1 MAGAVIMVVV
11 LVVVIPVGFLMMAG
25 ALTVLM
31 GWLLHRH
38 AEVTHPGSELLKLN
52 R

>member
-11 LVVVIPVGFLMMAG
+11 LVVVIPVGFLMLAA

-38 AEVTHPGSELLKLN
+38 AEVTHPGSELLELN

>member
-1 MAGAVIMVVV
+1 VAGAVIMVVV
-11 LVVVIPVGFLMMAG
+11 LVVVIPVGFLMLAA

-31 GWLLHRH
+31 GWLLHRNG
-38 AEVTHPGSELLKLN
+38 EVTHAGSELLKLN

>member
-11 LVVVIPVGFLMMAG
+11 L
-25 ALTVLM
+25 M
-31 GWLLHRH
+31 GWLLHRNG
-38 AEVTHPGSELLKLN
+38 EVTHAGSELLKLN